1 MVHHNLSAVS
11 DEHGKKIA
19 EKEFS
24 VEMKKKDKKTE
35 SDDVNNEG
43 K

>member
-19 EKEFS
+19 EKDFS
-24 VEMKKKDKKTE
+24 VELKEKKKKTE
-35 SDDVNNEG
+35 EDDVKDESM
-43 K
+43 

>member
-1 MVHHNLSAVS
+1 MAHHDFSAVS

-19 EKEFS
+19 DNGFS
-24 VEMKKKDKKTE
+24 VTMQKKEPKKE
-35 SDDVNNEG
+35 

>member
-1 MVHHNLSAVS
+1 MVHHSLSAVS

-19 EKEFS
+19 EKDFS
-24 VEMKKKDKKTE
+24 VDVNEEKKKTE
-35 SDDVNNEG
+35 EDDVKNES

>member
-1 MVHHNLSAVS
+1 MAHHSFSAVS

-19 EKEFS
+19 DNGFS
-24 VEMKKKDKKTE
+24 VTPQKKGKPK
-35 SDDVNNEG
+35 EG

>member
-1 MVHHNLSAVS
+1 MVHHNLSTVS

-19 EKEFS
+19 EKDFS
-24 VEMKKKDKKTE
+24 VDVNEEKKKTE
-35 SDDVNNEG
+35 EDDVKNES